1 MMPSDESLLNQFKQG
16 DASAFRALV
25 ERYAAPLYNLAV
37 RLLRDPM
44 EAENIT
50 QETFLR
56 VVGALDRVQLNAP
69 FKPYLFRI
77 AVNLCHDQA
86 RKRKPLLFAD
96 MERAQDDELANAED
110 AIVDDAP
117 PLWERIEEEEL
128 RARLRD
134 AVDDLPPSYQAAI
147 ILRYVEDFSY
157 DDIAQTLD
165 LPVNTVR
172 TRLRRAKQQ
181 LRARLDKDT
190 RPPKPVTQIH

>member
-1 MMPSDESLLNQFKQG
+1 MLPSDESLLSQFKQG

-25 ERYAAPLYNLAV
+25 DRYTAPLYNLAV

-56 VVGALDRVQLNAP
+56 VVGALDRIQLNAP

-77 AVNLCHDQA
+77 AINLCHDQA
-86 RKRKPLLFAD
+86 RKHKPLLFAD
-96 MERAQDDELANAED
+96 LERASDDELANAED
-110 AIVDDAP
+110 SIADDAP
-117 PLWERIEEEEL
+117 QLWEQFEEKEL
-128 RARLRD
+128 HARLRD
-134 AVDDLPPSYQAAI
+134 AVDNLPPNYQTAI

-157 DDIAQTLD
+157 EDIAQTLD

-172 TRLRRAKQQ
+172 TRLRRAKLQ
-181 LRARLDKDT
+181 LRARLDKET
-190 RPPKPVTQIH
+190 RPPKHVTQNQ